1 MSLVKKANKL
11 DKSDMM
17 LSGNLSKVIVTL
29 SIPIMLNN
37 LIQTLYSLIDAYW
50 VGKVGDVQFAATTL
64 VWPVLYLIISIGA
77 GINIAGTAL
86 ISQYAGAGNDKY
98 ANKVAGQAFSFSMI
112 LAVLLAILGLI
123 TTGPIVRVMGASG
136 ALYTNSTI
144 FLGIMYLDVPSTFA
158 MYIFSSIRQ
167 SQGDTMSPM
176 ILSVSAAVLNMILD
190 PVLIFVFK
198 FGIAGAAFAT
208 VISKLIFTSYG
219 VYVLFAKKQ
228 GIYIKKSNLKLE
240 QEILSKIIKIG
251 LPSSIGQ
258 SLEALGFLV
267 LNIFIVSYGSNTL
280 SAFGIG
286 NRINSIIMMPAL
298 GIGASL
304 TAIAGQ
310 NIGANKLDRAK
321 EAFRKSLL
329 ISVIILLI
337 GGIALYPFSRNVV
350 AVFSSNKDVI
360 NQGTDYLKLI
370 AITGPLMGIFQV
382 CMGIFQGSGH
392 TIYSMSMAMARLWL
406 IRLPMI
412 VILKN
417 FTDWGPSTVWF
428 AMISSN
434 VIICIAGIMIY
445 MSGKWEK
452 QVIKKEAFSA

>member
-1 MSLVKKANKL
+1 MTFINKENKL
-11 DKSDMM
+11 DKSEMM
-17 LSGNLSKVIVTL
+17 LKGNLSKVIITL
-29 SIPIMLNN
+29 SVPIMLNN
-37 LIQTLYSLIDAYW
+37 LIQTLYSLIDAIW
-50 VGKVGDVQFAATTL
+50 VGKIGDAQFAATTL

-77 GINIAGTAL
+77 GINIAATAL
-86 ISQYAGAGNDKY
+86 ISQYAGSGNKKY

-112 LAVLLAILGLI
+112 LAVVLAIVGLI
-123 TTGPIVRVMGASG
+123 TAGPIVNLMGAKG
-136 ALYTNSTI
+136 DLYTNSTI

-167 SQGDTMSPM
+167 SQGDTLSPM
-176 ILSVSAAVLNMILD
+176 ILSVAAAILNTILD
-190 PVLIFVFK
+190 PIFIFVFK

-208 VISKLIFTSYG
+208 VISKLIFTAYG
-219 VYVLFAKKQ
+219 VYVMFAKKE
-228 GIYIKKSNLKLE
+228 GIYVKKCNLKLE
-240 QEILSKIIKIG
+240 SEVLSKIIKVG
-251 LPSSIGQ
+251 LPSSVGQ
-258 SLEALGFLV
+258 ALEAFGFLV
-267 LNIFIVSYGSNTL
+267 LNIVIVSYGTNTL

-304 TAIAGQ
+304 TAIVGQ
-310 NIGANKLDRAK
+310 NMGANRLDRAK
-321 EAFRKSLL
+321 EAFKKSLL
-329 ISVIILLI
+329 ISIVILLI
-337 GGIALYPFSRNVV
+337 GGIAIYPFSREVV
-350 AVFSSNKDVI
+350 AIFSRNKDVI

-392 TIYSMSMAMARLWL
+392 TIYSMIMSMARLWI

-412 VILKN
+412 MVLKD
-417 FTDWGPSTVWF
+417 FTNWGPSTVWF

-434 VIICIAGIMIY
+434 VIICIVGIMIY

-452 QVIKKEAFSA
+452 QIIKKEAFST